1 MKDNCFTIN
10 PTEGVALEGKGKCL
24 SGKKKKRTTNLH
36 QFTDSDY

>member
-24 SGKKKKRTTNLH
+24 SEKKKKKNY
-36 QFTDSDY
+36 QFTPIHR